1 MADIF
6 NINSEA
12 TKLDIEDAIN
22 ERLAKAKA
30 ITIKLLNTHADEI
43 ADNELSYN
51 VVWTVSD
58 LLEEIESLMQHL
70 QNLSQEHKCPS

>member
-6 NINSEA
+6 IINPEA

-22 ERLAKAKA
+22 ERLTKAKA
-30 ITIKLLNTHADEI
+30 ITIKLLNIHCDEI
-43 ADNELSYN
+43 SDNELSYN

-58 LLEEIESLMQHL
+58 LLEEIESLIQHL
-70 QNLSQEHKCPS
+70 QNLS